1 MITGTERRVAGTI
14 VAPVLGEMYA
24 GTITVSGGRIARID
38 RDDAV
43 AGPGAATDAAGGCG
57 RIGGRGAGPRRFIL
71 PGLVDAHV
79 HVESSMLVPSQFARM
94 AVRHGTVATVSD
106 PHEIANVLG
115 LDGVEYMIHDGAAAP
130 FSFAF
135 GAPSCVPATPF
146 ETAGA
151 ALGPEEVDVLLA
163 RPDIFYLSEMMNFPG
178 VLAGD
183 AEVMA
188 KLASARRHGKP
199 VDGHAPGLRGED
211 LQRYIDAGISTD
223 HESLDY
229 GEAREKI
236 ERGMKVLIREGSA
249 AREFN
254 LLCGLIDEF
263 PERCML
269 CSDDLHPTDLVRG
282 HINRLLRRGAA
293 NGLGLMNL
301 LRCATVNP
309 VRHYG
314 LGVGLLQVGDPAD
327 MVVVADLEDFDAV
340 ETYVRGELVA
350 ADGAALWQAEP
361 GRGPNVF
368 AAAPVR
374 PEFFAVAERPGKINV
389 IEALD
394 GQLFTPRL
402 QVAPTVSAG
411 LAVADPN
418 RDLLKIAVVN
428 RYRPAPPAVG
438 FIRNFGLAAGGMAS
452 SVAHDSHNIVAVGAS
467 DEALALAI
475 NRVIENRGGL
485 AVATPE
491 GVSDLALPVAG
502 LMSAQDGWEVAQA
515 YDALDRAAKDLGS
528 TLTSPFMTLSFMALL
543 VIPSLKMSD
552 QGLFDGDS
560 FSSVDLFVR

>member
-1 MITGTERRVAGTI
+1 MKPGAERCVAGTI
-14 VAPVLGEMYA
+14 VDPVTGEVYA
-24 GTITVSGGRIARID
+24 GAITVSGGRIARIE
-38 RDDAV
+38 RNDAV
-43 AGPGAATDAAGGCG
+43 PGP
-57 RIGGRGAGPRRFIL
+57 GPRRFIL

-79 HVESSMLVPSQFARM
+79 HVESSMLTPSQFARM

-106 PHEIANVLG
+106 PHEIANALG
-115 LDGVEYMIHDGAAAP
+115 LPGVEYMIRNGAAAP
-130 FSFAF
+130 FTFAF

-151 ALGPEEVDVLLA
+151 ELGPGEVDALLA
-163 RPDIFYLSEMMNFPG
+163 RPDIRYLSEMMNFPG

-183 AEVMA
+183 AGVMA
-188 KLASARRHGKP
+188 KLASARRYGKP
-199 VDGHAPGLRGED
+199 VDGHAPGLRGDD

-229 GEAREKI
+229 EEAREKI

-249 AREFN
+249 AREFD
-254 LLCGLIDEF
+254 LLAGLIDEF

-282 HINRLLRRGAA
+282 HINSLLRRGVAA
-293 NGLGLMNL
+293 GLGLTNL

-314 LGVGLLQVGDPAD
+314 LEVGLLQLGDPAD

-350 ADGAALWQAEP
+350 VDGAALWQAEP
-361 GRGPNVF
+361 GEEPNMF

-374 PEFFAVAERPGKINV
+374 EESFAVGARPGKINV
-389 IEALD
+389 MEALD
-394 GQLFTPRL
+394 GQLVTPRL
-402 QVAPTVSAG
+402 QLTPTISAD
-411 LAVADPN
+411 LAVADPS

-438 FIRNFGLAAGGMAS
+438 FIRNFGLATGAMAS

-475 NRVIENRGGL
+475 NRVRENQGGL

-491 GVSDLALPVAG
+491 GVYELPLPVAG
-502 LMSAQDGWEVAQA
+502 LMSTQDGWEVAEA
-515 YDALDRAAKDLGS
+515 YDAVERAAKDLGS
-528 TLTSPFMTLSFMALL
+528 TLTSPFMTLSFMSLL

-552 QGLFDGDS
+552 EGLFDGDS
-560 FSSVDLFVR
+560 FSPVDLFVR